1 MMQTIGLLGGMSW
14 ESSAV
19 YYRLINQ
26 KIRQRLGG
34 LSSAKILL
42 WSAEFQDV
50 ADRQAAGD
58 WDGLRQIL
66 VDAGQALKRAGAD
79 LLLICSNT
87 MHKLADD
94 VAAATSLPVIHIG
107 DSAAAAIGRTASR
120 RPLLLATRFTMEE
133 PFYRDRL
140 RDRHGLHVMRPE
152 PTEEAAVHAII
163 YDELCQGVVAPA
175 SKARCLDIVAA
186 ARIRGADGVILGC
199 TELDL
204 ILSQDDLDIPVFDT
218 TALHAEAAV
227 ELALA
232 GRSTLPEARP

>member
-1 MMQTIGLLGGMSW
+1 MQTIGLLGGMSW

-26 KIRQRLGG
+26 SVRRRLGG

-50 ADRQAAGD
+50 ADKQAAGD
-58 WDGLRQIL
+58 WDGLCELL

-87 MHKLADD
+87 MHKLADEL
-94 VAAATSLPVIHIG
+94 AAGTSLPVVHIG
-107 DSAAAAIGRTASR
+107 DSAALAIERTASR

-152 PTEEAAVHAII
+152 PAEEAAVHAII
-163 YDELCQGVVAPA
+163 YDELCQGIVAPA

-186 ARIRGADGVILGC
+186 ARGRGADGVILGC

-204 ILSQDDLDIPVFDT
+204 ILSQADVDIPLFDT
-218 TALHAEAAV
+218 TALHAQAAV
-227 ELALA
+227 DLALA
-232 GRSTLPEARP
+232 GHAPSPGTIRP